1 MKYGKKNSSF
11 SNKEV
16 NLRKNLKLL
25 QDAKSNNLL
34 KLKIKPFLFTKL
46 ITVKNNMQ
54 DQ

>member
-1 MKYGKKNSSF
+1 MKKSQKNSSF